1 MIRIYYGRELSDEA
15 VIERGN
21 MPEAVAGVV
30 SVSVGDRPVDER
42 AIRMWAGFCCCDGP
56 ALLGIDK
63 PAAAT
68 GAKLIESTMTVRR
81 GQYSTATS
89 TLFKTR

>member
-1 MIRIYYGRELSDEA
+1 MMRIYYGRELSDEA

-42 AIRMWAGFCCCDGP
+42 AIRIWAGFCCCDGP
-56 ALLGIDK
+56 ALLGIDVVVK

-68 GAKLIESTMTVRR
+68 GAKLIEST
-81 GQYSTATS
+81 SNLIPATPACFH
-89 TLFKTR
+89 LAY